1 MLKGDFS
8 SEKAQASHVGKKVVT
23 AKVLTASDYTKEG
36 EALRRTEATGVIVGY
51 SNSHGLCYGVRH
63 KDGVVA
69 WYDPDE
75 LHESNHLASMS
86 VWDFTTTD
94 YLTPEAIEK
103 AINAE
108 MPRTKIYKEVLLAVS
123 ERKCED
129 WTLCAYVAVAHMKV

>member
-1 MLKGDFS
+1 MLTGDFS

-23 AKVLTASDYTKEG
+23 VGKLTATDYTEEG
-36 EALRRTEATGVIVGY
+36 QALRRTEAAGVIIDY

-75 LHESNHLASMS
+75 LHEADHLANMS
-86 VWDFTTTD
+86 VWDFTTTSL
-94 YLTPEAIEK
+94 LTPEAIEK

-108 MPRTKIYKEVLLAVS
+108 MPRTKIYKEVLLALS

-129 WTLCAYVAVAHMKV
+129 WPLCAYVAVAHMKV